1 MPDYD
6 VVVIGAG
13 NGGLTAAAGSLKMDI
28 KSCCSKDIIFR
39 ADALQVL

>member
-13 NGGLTAAAGSLKMDI
+13 NGGLTAAAGLAKNGHKTILLERQQCPGRMRY
-28 KSCCSKDIIFR
+28 K
-39 ADALQVL
+39 L